1 MPLSMQR
8 VSGIHLQS
16 DMIVRRNKINPKVS
30 HVSFN
35 VAFGQAD
42 ARRWLREFFD
52 NSTISEKRM
61 EFFRNLDLKEQD
73 YRYWM
78 ESSPWV
84 FASYE
89 EPWRVQLSCWLWTQW
104 LNNGYFTPSASRE
117 GVYFL
122 TEKALKLGKFRKT

>member
-16 DMIVRRNKINPKVS
+16 DMIVRRNKLNPKAS
-30 HVSFN
+30 DVSFN

-52 NSTISEKRM
+52 DSTIKNM
-61 EFFRNLDLKEQD
+61 GFFQSLDLKEQD
-73 YRYWM
+73 YRHWM
-78 ESSPWV
+78 EHSPWV
-84 FASYE
+84 FACFE
-89 EPWRVQLSCWLWTQW
+89 DPWRAQLSGWLWTQW

-117 GVYFL
+117 GVFYL